1 MLQAELSTV
10 ARQKAG
16 KMWKYSSVGTC
27 QTGPA
32 LQAGSLRN
40 FEDTTHRV
48 CKAHGM
54 SRYVMVYHSKACLI
68 SCLPCPALFDT

>member
-68 SCLPCPALFDT
+68 LPSMCSFV